1 MYPTR
6 ELGRSSVV
14 CLMAASD
21 LTVFISSQELQHDEQ
36 VKKSHS
42 RKEENPWEAR
52 EDLTCLLKS
61 SPFCSFPTTK
71 QREKHLHFNDSQHW
85 WELCRTWNT
94 QNQKIGP
101 GRARR
106 GGGRCKMKGEGFCSI
121 YWCQPLLRVMKAF
134 LAKGEGN
141 L

>member
-1 MYPTR
+1 
-6 ELGRSSVV
+6 
-14 CLMAASD
+14 MAASD

-71 QREKHLHFNDSQHW
+71 QREKHLSFNDSTGGSFA
-85 WELCRTWNT
+85 ELGTHKT
-94 QNQKIGP
+94 KKL
-101 GRARR
+101 AL
-106 GGGRCKMKGEGFCSI
+106 GEQGEEEEG
-121 YWCQPLLRVMKAF
+121 
-134 LAKGEGN
+134 AK
-141 L
+141 